1 MSRRGLWATSF
12 LAFWVVALGP
22 GTALAQSAIA
32 GQVIDST
39 GGVLPSVTVE
49 ARSAVLIERARTVDT
64 NGQGRYTIV
73 DLRPGSYTVTFT
85 LSGFSV
91 LVRDDIR
98 LPSDFT
104 AKVNADMIVGG
115 LEESVT
121 VAGDAPV
128 VDIQQTG
135 RVETMSRDMLDT
147 LPTGRNIPALGGLVP
162 GIKLSNP
169 DLGGSSGME
178 NASMFGRGT
187 SAMNTTIEVDGMI
200 VNGLQANGQVQSY
213 FNDFMNQEVSFQT
226 SGIEAET
233 SRGGIRI
240 NMIPAEGGNTFGGSA
255 FIGGTHRNWQGNNI
269 TGLMEEFGIEG
280 QPGIDGI
287 YDINVAQGGP
297 ILQDTLWFFG
307 SFRRWVANQEVT
319 DSFYRTGTTIGNT
332 APGGEIDPTRRGVD
346 DNSLTSGLL
355 RLTYQINDNNKFSV
369 YLDRIRKRRFH
380 DHAAGDVVEDVAWV
394 WGSPNYMTGQAKWT
408 ATVTNRLLIEAGYS
422 TNIES
427 YNRTYQPDS
436 AAAAVGRIQ
445 PQGGSCF
452 RTPCDPFLGLGLA
465 PGDLFQTD
473 PWYALA
479 TREDLA
485 LGTRWNAAAH
495 EAGRYPQR
503 FNIQAAASYVT
514 GSHNI
519 KVGFGN
525 TFGSFRRTRT
535 ANADLEQEYV
545 NGRPFAV
552 VVYNTPVAAENALSY
567 DLGVFAQDRWTLDRF
582 TLNLGVRVDWAETE
596 VSGSATGAGRFVEAT
611 DFPTAP
617 SCADQVGDELCIPS
631 FFDVS
636 PRLGVAYD
644 LRGDGRTAIKFN
656 FGKYMGPMGVDCI
669 DGAPR
674 NADCYNPA
682 AFQANRRFWGDVC
695 ITAACAASPN
705 PYGTD
710 GDGIAQNW
718 EIGPTSRSSFSRV
731 TDRPDA
737 DLNRLY
743 ELAFT
748 AGIEHEIRPGV
759 SARFQWFRRSSHNQ
773 EFSDNR
779 LRSFADY
786 TPFRWV
792 APSGEVITSFSLN
805 PAAAALDDTVDGNAV
820 TRTRVYN
827 GLDVSVS
834 ARLPGGGQLLA
845 GWTMEKERQQN
856 CDEIDDPNLMRF
868 CDERSA
874 GLGPPSQAGT
884 VPGFDGNFLTGLAD
898 GLGTEFPVPWRHEFK
913 LVGSYPLP
921 GGFQVQAALQS
932 YPGIGVPQWF
942 LLTRGTTYSEVN
954 GYSQDSCAPPCVFNA
969 PINRMLV
976 PPSLIVPLAPL
987 PGQLASTPSG
997 SNKFL
1002 PRWTL
1007 LDAGVTKRFDISGL
1021 LVDVKAEVIN
1031 LLNADFY
1038 LSTRSPFVN
1047 TPVYDV
1053 PVSITQARLL
1063 RLASTIRW

>member
-1 MSRRGLWATSF
+1 MSGAQSISTRRAYGVQRVCRVWHRARSSVYARRQATRSPAPCRRRGPIGAAPDDVLVAHIRRGLEASPFHGEGYRKAWAK
-12 LAFWVVALGP
+12 
-22 GTALAQSAIA
+22 
-32 GQVIDST
+32 
-39 GGVLPSVTVE
+39 
-49 ARSAVLIERARTVDT
+49 
-64 NGQGRYTIV
+64 
-73 DLRPGSYTVTFT
+73 LR
-85 LSGFSV
+85 
-91 LVRDDIR
+91 
-98 LPSDFT
+98 
-104 AKVNADMIVGG
+104 
-115 LEESVT
+115 
-121 VAGDAPV
+121 
-128 VDIQQTG
+128 
-135 RVETMSRDMLDT
+135 
-147 LPTGRNIPALGGLVP
+147 
-162 GIKLSNP
+162 
-169 DLGGSSGME
+169 
-178 NASMFGRGT
+178 
-187 SAMNTTIEVDGMI
+187 VDGIRTSQERVRRLMRES
-200 VNGLQANGQVQSY
+200 GLQAPPRVGHAHGPKAH
-213 FNDFMNQEVSFQT
+213 DGT
-226 SGIEAET
+226 ITTEAPDV
-233 SRGGIRI
+233 
-240 NMIPAEGGNTFGGSA
+240 MW
-255 FIGGTHRNWQGNNI
+255 GTD
-269 TGLMEEFGIEG
+269 M
-280 QPGIDGI
+280 
-287 YDINVAQGGP
+287 
-297 ILQDTLWFFG
+297 
-307 SFRRWVANQEVT
+307 
-319 DSFYRTGTTIGNT
+319 
-332 APGGEIDPTRRGVD
+332 
-346 DNSLTSGLL
+346 
-355 RLTYQINDNNKFSV
+355 
-369 YLDRIRKRRFH
+369 
-380 DHAAGDVVEDVAWV
+380 
-394 WGSPNYMTGQAKWT
+394 T
-408 ATVTNRLLIEAGYS
+408 ATVTVAEGAAFVFVAVDHCATACIGLHAAKRGNRFEALEP
-422 TNIES
+422 I
-427 YNRTYQPDS
+427 R
-436 AAAAVGRIQ
+436 
-445 PQGGSCF
+445 QGI
-452 RTPCDPFLGLGLA
+452 
-465 PGDLFQTD
+465 
-473 PWYALA
+473 
-479 TREDLA
+479 RE
-485 LGTRWNAAAH
+485 
-495 EAGRYPQR
+495 R
-503 FNIQAAASYVT
+503 FGGI
-514 GSHNI
+514 
-519 KVGFGN
+519 
-525 TFGSFRRTRT
+525 
-535 ANADLEQEYV
+535 
-545 NGRPFAV
+545 
-552 VVYNTPVAAENALSY
+552 
-567 DLGVFAQDRWTLDRF
+567 
-582 TLNLGVRVDWAETE
+582 
-596 VSGSATGAGRFVEAT
+596 
-611 DFPTAP
+611 
-617 SCADQVGDELCIPS
+617 
-631 FFDVS
+631 
-636 PRLGVAYD
+636 
-644 LRGDGRTAIKFN
+644 
-656 FGKYMGPMGVDCI
+656 
-669 DGAPR
+669 GAPR

-710 GDGIAQNW
+710 GYGIAQNW

-786 TPFRWV
+786 TPFQWV

-820 TRTRVYN
+820 SRTRVYN

-874 GLGPPSQAGT
+874 GLGPPSEAGT
-884 VPGFDGNFLTGLAD
+884 VPGFDGNFLTGLAE

-954 GYSQDSCAPPCVFNA
+954 GYSQHSCAPPCVFNA

-1021 LVDVKAEVIN
+1021 LVDVKAEVFN